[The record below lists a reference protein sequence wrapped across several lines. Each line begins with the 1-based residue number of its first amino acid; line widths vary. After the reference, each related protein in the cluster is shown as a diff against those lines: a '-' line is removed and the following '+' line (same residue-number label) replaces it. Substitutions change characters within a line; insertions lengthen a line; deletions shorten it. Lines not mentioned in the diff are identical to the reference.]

1 MDVRQILVLTLAWT
15 VAGLAHAQ
23 VFKCHDD
30 QGQLVFSSFPCG
42 DSIERVPV
50 SVGSGDQAPAAESPQ
65 TAQQPNVPPPADAE
79 FQSAG
84 TAAYAEMDIQSLS
97 PEQIELLQMH
107 QQLQRQSDQR
117 AQEIADSERQVLMG
131 EALGGS
137 ATAYSSPQTTGQN
150 DDGNAACES
159 AKAALDSYREQG
171 RRGYSAS
178 QSRSHKARMRQAK
191 DRVRNAC
198 RPR

>member
-1 MDVRQILVLTLAWT
+1 ML
-15 VAGLAHAQ
+15 
-23 VFKCHDD
+23 
-30 QGQLVFSSFPCG
+30 S
-42 DSIERVPV
+42 V
-50 SVGSGDQAPAAESPQ
+50 SVGSGDQAPAAERPQ

-79 FQSAG
+79 SQSAG

-107 QQLQRQSDQR
+107 QQLQRQSQAR
-117 AQEIADSERQVLMG
+117 AQEIADSERQVMMG

-137 ATAYSSPQTTGQN
+137 AMAYTGPQTIGQN
-150 DDGNAACES
+150 DDGNAACEG
-159 AKAALDSYREQG
+159 AKAALDSYRKQG

-178 QSRSHKARMRQAK
+178 QSRSHKARLRQAK
-191 DRVRNAC
+191 DRVRDAC